1 MPRKSDH
8 DHPDQRERIAK
19 AIARAGLASRREA
32 EAWIAAGR
40 VAVNGKTID
49 SAALNVTPADRVT
62 VDGAPLPARE
72 RTRLF
77 LYHKPRGLVTTN
89 ADPEGRPTIF
99 GALPKHL
106 PRVLTVGRLDI
117 GTEGVLLLTNDGGLA
132 RVLELPETGWLR
144 RYRVRAHGR
153 VTQAELDALR
163 DGVTVD
169 GIHYGPIEA
178 TLDREPAEGTNIWLT
193 FAIREGKNREVRN
206 VLRHLGL
213 QVNRLIRT
221 SFGPFQLREL
231 AEGAVEEVRTRVLRE
246 QLGERVIAEAK
257 CDFSAPIVERPE
269 ADEPVERPRREERRP
284 RDKEQRGREERG
296 PRREREGRD
305 FKRGDRPGR
314 GEERGRH
321 RRHGEREDKPAGRP
335 RRGNAWRQDDAPLR
349 RHYRGG
355 HEERQPAPEASGPK
369 RAGLVTDRKGRRV
382 LVERFGEKKPRPDE
396 RKERRHGGGPR
407 KGRARRPDRAHGPR
421 PSRPRER

>member
-1 MPRKSDH
+1 MAGKS
-8 DHPDQRERIAK
+8 QSGEGRAGERIAK
-19 AIARAGLASRREA
+19 VIARAGLASRREA

-40 VAVNGKTID
+40 VAVNGAVIV
-49 SAALNVTPADRVT
+49 SPAVNVEAHDRIM

-72 RTRLF
+72 RTRVF
-77 LYHKPRGLVTTN
+77 LYHKPRGLVTSH

-99 GALPKHL
+99 GALPEHL
-106 PRVLTVGRLDI
+106 PRLISVGRLDFN
-117 GTEGVLLLTNDGGLA
+117 TEGLLLLTNDGGLA

-169 GIHYGPIEA
+169 GIHYGAIEA

-231 AEGAVEEVRTRVLRE
+231 PDGAVEEVRTRVLRE
-246 QLGERVIAEAK
+246 QLGERVVAEAK
-257 CDFSAPIVERPE
+257 CDFSAPIVER
-269 ADEPVERPRREERRP
+269 A
-284 RDKEQRGREERG
+284 
-296 PRREREGRD
+296 
-305 FKRGDRPGR
+305 
-314 GEERGRH
+314 
-321 RRHGEREDKPAGRP
+321 RED
-335 RRGNAWRQDDAPLR
+335 
-349 RHYRGG
+349 
-355 HEERQPAPEASGPK
+355 
-369 RAGLVTDRKGRRV
+369 T
-382 LVERFGEKKPRPDE
+382 
-396 RKERRHGGGPR
+396 
-407 KGRARRPDRAHGPR
+407 
-421 PSRPRER
+421 